1 MIINRRTFVQTA
13 ALAGLSS
20 VTPGIVAH
28 SAEKRRPK
36 LRLAVKYGMIREGAT
51 PLEKL
56 ELVKSIGFEGVEI
69 DSPSKIDL
77 AALKAACEKTGIVM
91 HGTIDSVHWNKPL
104 SSPDE
109 AVRAEG
115 LKGLET
121 AIRDAHYFG
130 AKTALLVPGVARNGV
145 TYDECFERSAAE
157 VRKVL
162 PLAEELKVVIG
173 VETVWNDFITN
184 PDQMVAYVDQFK
196 SPWVGAYFDC
206 SNMLKYGVPSA
217 TWIRTLGKRLVKF
230 DFKGFNMNDFKAGK
244 NPWCKIGEGTEDWS
258 DILDA
263 LAEIGYDGFTT
274 SEVGGGGREVLTDV
288 YQRMKKVLEIA

>member
-1 MIINRRTFVQTA
+1 MNQSRRSFVRSTMA
-13 ALAGLSS
+13 TGLAVSSGLSAQAF
-20 VTPGIVAH
+20 PG
-28 SAEKRRPK
+28 KRPK
-36 LRLAVKYGMIREGAT
+36 LKLAVKYGMIGEGKT

-56 ELVKSIGFEGVEI
+56 ELVKSIGYEGVEI

-77 AALKAACEKTGIVM
+77 PALKAASEKTGIVV

-115 LKGLET
+115 LKALET
-121 AIRDAHYFG
+121 AIRDAHFFG
-130 AKTALLVPGVARNGV
+130 AKTALLVPGVARGGV

-157 VRKVL
+157 VKKVL
-162 PLAEELKVVIG
+162 PLAEEIKVVIG
-173 VETVWNDFITN
+173 IETVWNDFITK
-184 PDQMVAYVDQFK
+184 PEQMVAYVDQFK

-230 DFKGFNMNDFKAGK
+230 DFKGFNMNAFNEKK
-244 NPWCKIGEGTEDWS
+244 NPWCKIGEGTEDWP
-258 DILDA
+258 DILTA
-263 LAEIGYDGFTT
+263 LAEVGYEGFTT

-288 YQRMKKVLEIA
+288 FNRMKKVLEIA

>member
-1 MIINRRTFVQTA
+1 MNQSRRSFVKTSVA
-13 ALAGLSS
+13 AGLAAS
-20 VTPGIVAH
+20 TGL
-28 SAEKRRPK
+28 SAQAFPNNRPK
-36 LRLAVKYGMIREGAT
+36 LKLAVKYGMISEGKT

-56 ELVKSIGFEGVEI
+56 ELVKSIGYEGVEI

-77 AALKAACEKTGIVM
+77 PALKAASEKTGIVV

-104 SSPDE
+104 SSPDA

-115 LKGLET
+115 LKALET
-121 AIRDAHYFG
+121 AIRDAHFFG
-130 AKTALLVPGVARNGV
+130 AKTALLVPGVARGGV

-157 VRKVL
+157 VKKVL

-173 VETVWNDFITN
+173 IETVWNDFITK
-184 PDQMVAYVDQFK
+184 PEQMVAYVDQFK

-230 DFKGFNMNDFKAGK
+230 DFKGFNMNSFKEGK

-258 DILDA
+258 DILTA
-263 LAEIGYDGFTT
+263 LAEVGYEGFTT

-288 YQRMKKVLEIA
+288 YNRMKKVLEIA